1 MQDVLSLILGGGRGA
16 RLYPLTRRRSEPA
29 VPLAGKYRLIDVPL
43 SNCLNCGLNRI
54 YVLTQFLS
62 VSLHRHL
69 ATTYKTG
76 PFMRGFIEV
85 LAAQQTNETAGW
97 YTGTADALRQ
107 NLRYIEADAPSDVL
121 VLSGDQVYRM
131 DFQQLLHAHRT
142 SGADVTL
149 AVAPVVRARAPSLG
163 ILRLDDTSRITQL
176 VEKPRA
182 DADLDALQETPA
194 WLANKGIARDRP
206 FMANMGIYLFKRTA
220 LLDLLEAKPTISDLV
235 QGILAPAL
243 ATHRIHG
250 YLFDGYWEDLGTI
263 ASYHEAH
270 LALASDNP
278 PFDFHSPEGVIYT
291 RMRNLPAARI
301 GAAQV
306 SQSLIA
312 DGCLVENGASLDRS
326 VLGVRSRVGRNVT
339 LRESIILG
347 SDQYE
352 TPQQEK
358 ENRRK
363 GLPDI
368 GIGEGSVLERVIVDK
383 DCRIG
388 RGVRIVNRSGLRE
401 ADHELYVIR
410 DGIVVV
416 PNGVVVPDGMEI

>member
-29 VPLAGKYRLIDVPL
+29 VPLAGKYRLIDVPI
-43 SNCLNCGLNRI
+43 SNCLNSGLNRI

-76 PFMRGFIEV
+76 PFLRGFVEV
-85 LAAQQTNETAGW
+85 LAAQQTNEATNW

-107 NLRYIEADAPSDVL
+107 NLRYIESENPSDVL

-131 DFQQLLHAHRT
+131 DFQHLIRAHRDA
-142 SGADVTL
+142 GADVTL
-149 AVAPVVRARAPSLG
+149 AVTPVPRTRAPDLG
-163 ILRLDDTSRITQL
+163 IMRLDDTGRVVRL
-176 VEKPRA
+176 VEKPSES
-182 DADLDALQETPA
+182 DVLDALQESPA
-194 WLANKGIARDRP
+194 WLDARAIARSRP
-206 FMANMGIYLFKRTA
+206 VLANMGIYLFKRSA
-220 LLDLLEAKPTISDLV
+220 LVDLVQSQPGAVDLV
-235 QGILAPAL
+235 QGLLAPAVDGY
-243 ATHRIHG
+243 RIHG
-250 YLFDGYWEDLGTI
+250 FLFNGYWEDLGTI

-270 LALASDNP
+270 LALASDDP

-291 RMRNLPAARI
+291 RMRDLPAARI
-301 GAAQV
+301 GPARV
-306 SQSLIA
+306 TQSLIA
-312 DGCLVENGASLDRS
+312 DGCRVDDGALLDRS
-326 VLGVRSRVGRNVT
+326 LIGVRTRLGRNVT
-339 LRESIILG
+339 LRETIVLG

-352 TPQQEK
+352 TAEQLLA
-358 ENRRK
+358 NRRK
-363 GLPDI
+363 GVPDV
-368 GIGEGSVLERVIVDK
+368 GIGDGSVLERAIVDK

-388 RGVRIVNRSGLRE
+388 RGVRVVNRGNVRH

-416 PNGVVVPDGMEI
+416 PNGTVIPDGVEI